1 MASKTNLKSLSISG
15 LRGVSIPLTINFDK
29 PFTLIFG
36 HNGTGKTS
44 ICDAIDFLANG
55 DCGSLGDNSVGSSKH
70 KFWPFV
76 GKKSSDVAVNLTL
89 SDGSSWRATIS
100 GTKPSVSASSTRDIP
115 EVKVWRRKQ
124 MMDLILAKPLE
135 RFHVISE
142 FIDIK
147 EIDNSEKVVRDLQ
160 RNIDRQLQ
168 EAASKIAENLATL
181 ADQCRIAGGDEA
193 KLLEWAKAEI
203 KKNVN
208 EFDNE
213 IRTFTN
219 LNQKL
224 ESLISCIKTL
234 NEMQNTRAS
243 IKQSFDVAEEN
254 YKKAKSSI
262 TDGASDTLEL
272 LTAAKKYFENKEN
285 IDVCPLCESTEN
297 ASGLAE
303 RVSDVLKTYSALSEA
318 KLQFE
323 ASKKQH
329 EYQKTR
335 ESEQS
340 DIKEKRLEDLSHC
353 LDGFAY
359 DNDNIQELKNL
370 LLTPDNLDSE
380 KLNKLHE
387 SFTQHKDGLVKSKG
401 LRDTIEAAYN
411 QYQTNFESQNTNN
424 KLKPKIDRL
433 LVIHEQKRKSF
444 IDNILGSIADEVGRL
459 YEAIHPDEGLDKIS
473 LQLDP
478 KKRSSLDI
486 QSKFQNKDAPPGA
499 YFSNSHLDSLGLCIL
514 LALAKRETPDNT
526 ILILDDVLG
535 SIDEPHAERI
545 IRLIYD
551 ESTIFMHAL
560 VTTHYQRWHAK
571 ILTGHLK
578 ADNCQL
584 IELEDWNP
592 SLGVLVRSS
601 ARSQVERL
609 RDCVINRPNEP
620 EQIAQQAG
628 YLLEMVC
635 EWLVSKYELSIP
647 KRKNTANDYL
657 NALKEKYSKQ
667 LKVEK
672 RQVDGTYVETELKQL
687 LADIRNLFQIRNIVG
702 AHFNELA
709 SHLTASDSLDFG
721 KKVLV
726 LSDLLICKDEGFPIK
741 EKLTYM
747 STASETRRLY
757 PLRMIR

>member
-1 MASKTNLKSLSISG
+1 MTSKTNLKSLSISG
-15 LRGVSIPLTINFDK
+15 LRGVSSPLTINFDK

-76 GKKSSDVAVNLTL
+76 GKKSSDVAVDLSL

-100 GTKPSVSASSTRDIP
+100 GTKPSVSASSTRAIP
-115 EVKVWRRKQ
+115 AVKVWRRKQ

-135 RFHVISE
+135 RFNVIAE
-142 FIDIK
+142 FIDVE
-147 EIDNSEKVVRDLQ
+147 EIEASEKVVRDLQ

-168 EAASKIAENLATL
+168 DASSKIAENYATL
-181 ADQCRIAGGDEA
+181 TDQCRIAGGDEA
-193 KLLEWAKAEI
+193 KALEWAEAES
-203 KKNVN
+203 KKSVN

-213 IRTFTN
+213 IREFTN

-224 ESLISCIKTL
+224 ESLISCINTL
-234 NEMQNTRAS
+234 NELEKSGAP
-243 IKQSFDVAEEN
+243 IKQNLDIAEDSYE
-254 YKKAKSSI
+254 KAKSSI
-262 TDGASDTLEL
+262 TDGASDTLAL
-272 LTAAKKYFENKEN
+272 LTAAKKYLENKEQ
-285 IDVCPLCESTEN
+285 IDVCPLCESAEN

-303 RVSDVLKTYSALSEA
+303 RVSDVLKTYSALSAAEQR
-318 KLQFE
+318 LQ
-323 ASKKQH
+323 ASTKQH
-329 EYQKTR
+329 ELQKTK

-340 DIKEKRLEDLSHC
+340 NVKERRLEDLNQC

-359 DNDNIQELKNL
+359 ENDKLLQLKELL
-370 LLTPDNLDSE
+370 STPDSGDSA
-380 KLNKLHE
+380 KLSELHE
-387 SFTQHKDGLVKSKG
+387 SFSQHKDALVKSKG

-411 QYQTNFESQNTNN
+411 QYQTNLESQSNNTT
-424 KLKPKIDRL
+424 LKPKIDRL
-433 LVIHEQKRKSF
+433 LVIHDQKRKAF
-444 IDNILGSIADEVGRL
+444 VDDILASIADEVGRL
-459 YEAIHPDEGLDKIS
+459 YEAIHPGEGLDKIS

-514 LALAKRETPDNT
+514 LALAKRESPENT

-551 ESTIFMHAL
+551 ESSSFMHTL

-571 ILTGHLK
+571 IRSGHLRVS
-578 ADNCQL
+578 NCQL
-584 IELEDWNP
+584 IELKEWDP
-592 SLGVLVRSS
+592 TLGVLVQES
-601 ARSQVERL
+601 ARSMVEIL
-609 RDCVINRPNEP
+609 RDNIANRPNEP
-620 EQIAQQAG
+620 EPIAQQAG
-628 YLLEMVC
+628 YLLEQVC
-635 EWLVSKYELSIP
+635 DWLVSKYELSIP

-657 NALKEKYSKQ
+657 DALKEKYSKQ

-672 RQVDGTYVETELKQL
+672 RQDDGTYVEAELKQV
-687 LADIRNLFQIRNIVG
+687 LADIRSLFQIRNIVG

-721 KKVLV
+721 KKVLE
-726 LSDLLICKDEGFPIK
+726 LSDLLICKDEGFPIR
-741 EKLTYM
+741 EKQTYL
-747 STASETRRLY
+747 STPSESRRLY
-757 PLRMIR
+757 PIRMNR